1 MTSEQAHTIHKK
13 HTLDGLLLEA
23 ENAEDPDTRIE
34 ILQEANQLAHDL
46 APWVFLH
53 QQFSVY
59 GVSNEISW
67 EPRSDEFIDP
77 DTATQ
82 R

>member
-1 MTSEQAHTIHKK
+1 EM
-13 HTLDGLLLEA
+13 DGLLEEA
-23 ENAEDPDTRIE
+23 ESTEDTDERVE

-46 APWVFLH
+46 APWVFMH

-67 EPRSDEFIDP
+67 EPRADEFIDP

-82 R
+82 Q

>member
-1 MTSEQAHTIHKK
+1 
-13 HTLDGLLLEA
+13 
-23 ENAEDPDTRIE
+23 
-34 ILQEANQLAHDL
+34 
-46 APWVFLH
+46 VFLH

-59 GVSNEISW
+59 GVSSDISW

-82 R
+82 Q